1 MKGTSCSKPSSML
14 VLCTMPQIRYLL
26 TTVGSKRDT
35 YVFPATVIE
44 RMVPWLL
51 KTICPGDGSQQRHGL
66 CVRCWG
72 LPGEDGLRRLL
83 YNAWTEAVKNGGW
96 PCKMQF
102 RDLAEI
108 VEKALPASVSCGFL
122 QICPPSRPASSATRN
137 ANPIAQRSS
146 SRTAPANAP
155 TGPSNPTTPRCN
167 VRTRI
172 VSSSVQPSS
181 HYPDVWSMSPTAAAL
196 PANPTRAPAHPSAVC
211 TRRPAAAHT
220 TPPPISLRTGPLAI
234 RTKQPADAG
243 PKRPAATNTA
253 PPPITSLTSP
263 RTYATALRDGIQ
275 HDQNNSRRSS
285 TTLPATSPLVKSGRP
300 STGTTAARGR
310 NQSGRPAAPGIPP
323 RPGIALPTRPTALAA
338 TRTGLTTPA
347 PRPRPGP
354 SAAPRLTRVPVPP
367 DLLSRVRLSLLFS
380 SFNIPPSPDPTLAA
394 WDALSEAA
402 FENAGIPDSG
412 ILERLSS
419 RRRNEWEGYVGRGDA
434 LKGMIEA
441 KWRDEL
447 FMRVHVLRRRV

>member
-1 MKGTSCSKPSSML
+1 
-14 VLCTMPQIRYLL
+14 
-26 TTVGSKRDT
+26 
-35 YVFPATVIE
+35 
-44 RMVPWLL
+44 MVPSLL
-51 KTICPGDGSQQRHGL
+51 KTICPGDGSQQGHGL
-66 CVRCWG
+66 CLRCWG

-83 YNAWTEAVKNGGW
+83 YNAWTEAVKNGGR

-108 VEKALPASVSCGFL
+108 VEKALPASVSRGFL

-137 ANPIAQRSS
+137 VNPIAQRSN

-167 VRTRI
+167 ARTRI

-196 PANPTRAPAHPSAVC
+196 PANPMQAPAHPSAVC
-211 TRRPAAAHT
+211 TRHPATTHT

-234 RTKQPADAG
+234 RTKQPVDAG

-263 RTYATALRDGIQ
+263 RTYATVLRDGIQ

-347 PRPRPGP
+347 PRSRPGP
-354 SAAPRLTRVPVPP
+354 TAAPRPTSAPTQFPIP
-367 DLLSRVRLSLLFS
+367 KELLSRVRLSLLYS
-380 SFNIPPSPDPTLAA
+380 SFNVPPSPDPTLAA

-402 FENAGIPDSG
+402 FEHAGIAANG
-412 ILERLSS
+412 ILERLSA
-419 RRRNEWEGYVGRGDA
+419 RRGNEWGGYAGIEGA